1 MMAAFS
7 PGLGTRL
14 QGQTPVGP
22 LSDRDP
28 VLAGQPALFF
38 KMATPS
44 TPALRRANPRPSGD
58 RLGRLARNEAK
69 VFAELVWRG
78 SMTVE
83 EALKALSIPPYD
95 RTLLEDF
102 AAQHKSVAA
111 RDIRKVIQLRDLAVG
126 EFIALVFSEPCQR

>member
-28 VLAGQPALFF
+28 VLAGQPALVS
-38 KMATPS
+38 KMATRS
-44 TPALRRANPRPSGD
+44 TLTFRRASFRPGGN
-58 RLGRLARNEAK
+58 RVRRLARNEAK

-83 EALKALSIPPYD
+83 EAFKALSIPPYD
-95 RTLLEDF
+95 RALLEDF
-102 AAQHKSVAA
+102 AAQQKCAVA
-111 RDIRKVIQLRDLAVG
+111 RNIREVIQLRDLAVG
-126 EFIALVFSEPCQR
+126 EFITLVSFELCQR